1 MCHYVRDIKQ
11 FGAPYGVCSSITE
24 SRHITAVK
32 KPWRR
37 SSRFEALGQMLLTN
51 QRLDKL
57 AAARADFEER
67 GMLRPQYPTLPDK
80 IISEDDAEEE
90 EAIDSPRVEGSVVL
104 ARTRERSYPARPGEL
119 GNHIGVPQFT
129 SLLQAYL
136 RPPSPPPSSDEDD
149 EIIPDDIDLDDI
161 RNLAVFH
168 SAIASFY
175 SPSDPSGIR
184 GMKRER
190 IRCTPSWRKHGPR
203 RDCALLVENEDIAGF
218 KGMSAVRVRLLF
230 SFTYQGTHHPCAL
243 VEWFKKVARRPD
255 RQTGMWIVKPEMRN
269 GSRLLTIEHLDSML
283 RAAHLIPVFGQREIP
298 RDLRY
303 IHSLDAF
310 EAFHV
315 NKYIDAHANEIL
327 F

>member
-1 MCHYVRDIKQ
+1 MKLTVGLQRFHHSLVYLPALKDLVPCELVEALSSFLDFCYLVRRQDFDETTLQAVDTALATYHDRREFFRTSGVRPDGFSLPRQHSMCHYVRDIKQ

-136 RPPSPPPSSDEDD
+136 RP
-149 EIIPDDIDLDDI
+149 
-161 RNLAVFH
+161 
-168 SAIASFY
+168 
-175 SPSDPSGIR
+175 
-184 GMKRER
+184 
-190 IRCTPSWRKHGPR
+190 
-203 RDCALLVENEDIAGF
+203 LL
-218 KGMSAVRVRLLF
+218 
-230 SFTYQGTHHPCAL
+230 
-243 VEWFKKVARRPD
+243 RP
-255 RQTGMWIVKPEMRN
+255 Q
-269 GSRLLTIEHLDSML
+269 L
-283 RAAHLIPVFGQREIP
+283 R
-298 RDLRY
+298 
-303 IHSLDAF
+303 
-310 EAFHV
+310 
-315 NKYIDAHANEIL
+315 
-327 F
+327 